1 MSEKYHLKLIEQ
13 LKAPPVNDIPAR
25 LRLLADEIEQGIVQ
39 TGALYIT
46 SVEDY
51 ERVIRAFGPDV
62 DFYKAHFNFCKA
74 VKYLEDFSEVSSGQ
88 GRHG

>member
-1 MSEKYHLKLIEQ
+1 MNEEYRLRLIEQ

-39 TGALYIT
+39 TGAIYLT

-51 ERVIRAFGPDV
+51 ERVI
-62 DFYKAHFNFCKA
+62 
-74 VKYLEDFSEVSSGQ
+74 
-88 GRHG
+88 